1 MNLARSIGNYVA
13 RHRNLAGLMYV
24 ALIVICGVITLSML
38 TDLVD
43 RYQARDASL
52 DTLSRLQGPELSFPK
67 KECHLERRFWKDK
80 R

>member
-1 MNLARSIGNYVA
+1 MNLAQSIGNYVA
-13 RHRNLAGLMYV
+13 QHRNLAGLMYV

-43 RYQARDASL
+43 RYHARDTSL
-52 DTLSRLQGPELSFPK
+52 DTLLDYKAPNCLFPK
-67 KECHLERRFWKDK
+67 EEFHLERPFWKDK

>member
-1 MNLARSIGNYVA
+1 MNLAQSISNYVA
-13 RHRNLAGLMYV
+13 QHRNLAGLMYV

-43 RYQARDASL
+43 RYHARDASL
-52 DTLSRLQGPELSFPK
+52 DTLSRLQGTELSVS
-67 KECHLERRFWKDK
+67 KEGVHLERPSWKDK